1 MSISYQ
7 HAQFSSL
14 HILFRIIEINSSL
27 FSLFVIS
34 LVNDSSSR
42 LTLLSEHVEDSF
54 PLENIFQKT
63 IYFFKALSRGLN
75 LLGRYARIMKR
86 NYFPLLALVL
96 PGYKVVI
103 NLQKY

>member
-42 LTLLSEHVEDSF
+42 LTLLSEHIEDSF

-63 IYFFKALSRGLN
+63 IYFFKDCGLN

-96 PGYKVVI
+96 PGYEVVI